1 MSCGVIME
9 YIHRYNARDIVLP
22 IFQNGHMCKID
33 ATLEII
39 SSFREW
45 HHEDKAN
52 FASRPLLA

>member
-39 SSFREW
+39 SSFRE
-45 HHEDKAN
+45 
-52 FASRPLLA
+52 